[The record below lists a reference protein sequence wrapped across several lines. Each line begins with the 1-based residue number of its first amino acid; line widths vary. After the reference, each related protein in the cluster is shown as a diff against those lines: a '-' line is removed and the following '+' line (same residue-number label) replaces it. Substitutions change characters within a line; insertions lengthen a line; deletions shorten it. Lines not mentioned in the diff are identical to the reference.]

1 MLIKKKTYETLGGF
15 DESYILGDF
24 EDSDLCLKALQSGLK
39 NYIDTNTSLYHLER
53 QSQNLFNDTS
63 WKFKLTIFNGIQHSK
78 RWDSTIVKLLEQ
90 GSK

>member
-1 MLIKKKTYETLGGF
+1 MTYSSGIDMQSIRKAKDPKKKKDLGQAHKI
-15 DESYILGDF
+15 Y
-24 EDSDLCLKALQSGLK
+24 Q